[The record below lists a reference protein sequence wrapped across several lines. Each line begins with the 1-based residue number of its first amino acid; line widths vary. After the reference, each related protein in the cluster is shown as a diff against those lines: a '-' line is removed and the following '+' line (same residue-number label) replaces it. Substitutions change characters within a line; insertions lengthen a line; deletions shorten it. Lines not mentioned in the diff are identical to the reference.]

1 MSARQPLPNITV
13 AQLDYLTAAID
24 HPTWAAAAAS
34 LGVSQSALSQ
44 GLSEL
49 QRRLGVE
56 LFERQGRRRV
66 PHPRAEPVV
75 AHARQVL
82 AHTADLA
89 QWAQRVRSGAGGRLR
104 LGMIDAAAVDHFGS
118 TLRSFRD
125 AHPDIDLH
133 LQVGPSSQMLTSLRS
148 GDIDLAVCVTPP
160 DAAPLHITPL
170 LTEPLSIYA
179 PDGKRA
185 GPASGWGPWVT
196 FPSGS
201 LTRELIATELRA
213 AGARFEVVAESH
225 QPEVLREMVQLGLGW
240 TVLPRTQAERAPAP
254 LVRARAAPL
263 LHRQLVA
270 VRRCRCAPDPAAE
283 ALVGTLVAVSARG

>member
-1 MSARQPLPNITV
+1 
-13 AQLDYLTAAID
+13 
-24 HPTWAAAAAS
+24 
-34 LGVSQSALSQ
+34 
-44 GLSEL
+44 
-49 QRRLGVE
+49 
-56 LFERQGRRRV
+56 
-66 PHPRAEPVV
+66 
-75 AHARQVL
+75 
-82 AHTADLA
+82 
-89 QWAQRVRSGAGGRLR
+89 
-104 LGMIDAAAVDHFGS
+104 MIDAAAVDHFGS

-160 DAAPLHITPL
+160 DAALHLTPSHVTPLHITPL

-270 VRRCRCAPDPAAE
+270 VRRTSAAPDPAAE